1 MWTILG
7 VDLLKI
13 STTRNQYDQWM
24 RITMAKNRH
33 MIQVD
38 HDRWLLLWEAARKR
52 KEPTQPADIMRELI
66 DKHLGRK
73 TKTERKKKRE

>member
-1 MWTILG
+1 
-7 VDLLKI
+7 
-13 STTRNQYDQWM
+13 
-24 RITMAKNRH
+24 MAKNRH